1 MTDLPIDDALLAK
14 IADMR
19 RHQKDRV
26 FALVHEGRKLWIK
39 TAATPRHRLSL
50 ALQRAGAILLGLAM
64 LRPPRELAGSDGL
77 AAEAGALREL
87 LAANWPVPPVL
98 GLSPYCLVLGDAGH
112 SVERWLNVETDR
124 SARRERIAAC
134 ADLLRRLHEAGFWH
148 GGAQIRN
155 FYWAAQGP
163 GLLDMEDHDLPG
175 MTLPEKQARDLLLF
189 LYSLIRYEAAADP
202 ILLPIARNLI
212 QAAAPEVR
220 QALAKLHRRL
230 GPLIRALKP
239 LAPHGGRD
247 LRQVIAAELLLREAL
262 A

>member
-1 MTDLPIDDALLAK
+1 MTDPQIDDGLPAK

-39 TAATPRHRLSL
+39 TAAVPRHRLSL
-50 ALQRAGAILLGLAM
+50 ASQRLGAMLLGLPM
-64 LRPPRELAGSDGL
+64 LRPPRELSGSHGL
-77 AAEAGALREL
+77 AAEAAALGEL
-87 LAANWPVPPVL
+87 AKAGWPVPPVL
-98 GLSPYCLVLGDAGH
+98 GLSPYWLVLGDAGH

-134 ADLLRRLHEAGFWH
+134 ADLLRRLHQAGFWH

-163 GLLDMEDHDLPG
+163 GLLDMEDHELPG

-189 LYSLIRYEAAADP
+189 LYSLIRYDNAADP
-202 ILLPIARNLI
+202 ILLPIARGLI
-212 QAAAPEVR
+212 GAARPEAR

-230 GPLIRALKP
+230 GPLLRAIAP
-239 LAPHGGRD
+239 LSSHGGRD
-247 LRQVIAAELLLREAL
+247 LRQVVAAEKLLGAAL
-262 A
+262 D